1 MELAWLNKIYTCS
14 FVAKAAML
22 VSCVYILFVFATWNS
37 HENNHPPV

>member
-22 VSCVYILFVFATWNS
+22 VSFVYNLLI
-37 HENNHPPV
+37 